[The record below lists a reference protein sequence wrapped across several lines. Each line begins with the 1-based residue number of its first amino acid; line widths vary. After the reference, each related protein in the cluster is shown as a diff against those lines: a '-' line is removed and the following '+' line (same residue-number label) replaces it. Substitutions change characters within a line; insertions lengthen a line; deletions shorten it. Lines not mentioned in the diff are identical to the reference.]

1 MSQLAALPLASADL
15 GALRERVRL
24 LAENR
29 PAVYRMT
36 DPAGRLLYV
45 GKAKRLRAR
54 LMTYFRASFPDD
66 KAARILHA
74 AGDITWDYVHSDF
87 AAGLGELRQIR
98 QFRPPFNVAMNR
110 TRRAVFVKILDS
122 PAPKVYQGA
131 TIGRQDG
138 RVYGPFRS
146 RGRVEE
152 ALRVL
157 NDLLGLRDCEAR
169 MPIVFADQ
177 GDLFTAATQAACH
190 RHELGQCT
198 GPCAG
203 LVSEVDY
210 RRRVETAAAFLEGRT
225 IQPIDQAIMAMQEAA
240 VAQDYERA
248 AKWRERFEHLEWLL
262 AATAHSRAAVDLLTF
277 VYRDPGVFG
286 DDRAYLVRRG
296 TVRAC
301 FPYPTTP
308 IERIAFGAVVKEELT
323 REEPASGP
331 LPLEAIDEIL
341 LLMSWFRGHPDA
353 LKRTTPM
360 EEWPASPYAEEVVPS

>member
-1 MSQLAALPLASADL
+1 MGQLAALPLASADL

-24 LAENR
+24 MAENR
-29 PAVYRMT
+29 PAIYRMT

-66 KAARILHA
+66 KAARILHT

-87 AAGLGELRQIR
+87 AACLGELRQIR

-210 RRRVETAAAFLEGRT
+210 RRRIETAAAFLEGRT
-225 IQPIDQAIMAMQEAA
+225 IQPIDRAITAMQEAA
-240 VAQDYERA
+240 VSQDFERA
-248 AKWRERFEHLEWLL
+248 ARWRERFEHLEWML

-286 DDRAYLVRRG
+286 DDRAYLIRRG

-301 FPYPTTP
+301 FPFPTTP
-308 IERIAFGAVVKEELT
+308 IERIAFGAVVKEELD
-323 REEPASGP
+323 REEPPAGP

-341 LLMSWFRGHPDA
+341 LLMSWFRSHPDA
-353 LKRTTPM
+353 LKRTTPL
-360 EEWPASPYAEEVVPS
+360 EEWAA

>member
-1 MSQLAALPLASADL
+1 MTQLASLPLASADL

-24 LAENR
+24 MAENR
-29 PAVYRMT
+29 PAIYRMV

-54 LMTYFRASFPDD
+54 LMTYFRASFPED

-87 AAGLGELRQIR
+87 AACLGELRQIR

-110 TRRAVFVKILDS
+110 TRRAVFVKILDG

-190 RHELGQCT
+190 RHELGQCS

-203 LVSEVDY
+203 LVSELDY
-210 RRRVETAAAFLEGRT
+210 RRRVDTAAAFLEGRT
-225 IQPIDQAIMAMQEAA
+225 VQPIDRAITAMQEAA

-262 AATAHSRAAVDLLTF
+262 AATARSRAAVDLLTF

-286 DDRAYLVRRG
+286 DDRAYLIRRG

-308 IERIAFGAVVKEELT
+308 IERIAFGAVVEEELE
-323 REEPASGP
+323 REEPSAGP

-341 LLMSWFRGHPDA
+341 LLMSWFRMHPEA
-353 LKRTTPM
+353 LKRTARL
-360 EEWPASPYAEEVVPS
+360 EEWEV

>member
-1 MSQLAALPLASADL
+1 MTQLASLALASADL

-29 PAVYRMT
+29 PAVYRML
-36 DPAGRLLYV
+36 DPAGRVLYV
-45 GKAKRLRAR
+45 GKARRLRAR

-74 AGDITWDYVHSDF
+74 AGDITWDYVHSEF
-87 AAGLGELRQIR
+87 AACLGELRQIR
-98 QFRPPFNVAMNR
+98 EFRPPFNVAMNR

-131 TIGRQDG
+131 TIGPQDG

-146 RGRVEE
+146 RTRVTEG
-152 ALRVL
+152 LRVL

-177 GDLFTAATQAACH
+177 GDLFTATTQAACH

-203 LVSEVDY
+203 LVSEIDY
-210 RRRVETAAAFLEGRT
+210 RRRIETAVAFLEGRT
-225 IQPIDQAIMAMQEAA
+225 VQPIDRAVAMMQAAA
-240 VAQDYERA
+240 TAQDYERA
-248 AKWRERFEHLEWLL
+248 ARMRERYEHLEWLL
-262 AATAHSRAAVDLLTF
+262 AATVRSRAAVELLTF
-277 VYRDPGVFG
+277 VFRDPGVFG

-301 FPYPTTP
+301 FPFPTTP
-308 IERIAFGAVVKEELT
+308 IERIAFGAVVRDELA
-323 REEPASGP
+323 REEPVTGP
-331 LPLEAIDEIL
+331 LPLEAIDELL
-341 LLMSWFRGHPDA
+341 LLMSWFRSHPDA
-353 LKRTTPM
+353 LKRTTPL
-360 EEWPASPYAEEVVPS
+360 EDWGTTVSP

>member
-1 MSQLAALPLASADL
+1 MPQLAALPLASADL

-24 LAENR
+24 VAENR

-54 LMTYFRASFPDD
+54 LMTYFRASFPDE

-87 AAGLGELRQIR
+87 AACLGELRQIR
-98 QFRPPFNVAMNR
+98 EFRPPFNVTMNR

-122 PAPKVYQGA
+122 PAPKVYQG
-131 TIGRQDG
+131 TTVTRQDG

-146 RGRVEE
+146 PARV
-152 ALRVL
+152 ADGVRVL

-177 GDLFTAATQAACH
+177 GDLFTAETQAACH
-190 RHELGQCT
+190 RHEFGQCT

-203 LVSEVDY
+203 LVSERAY
-210 RRRVETAAAFLEGRT
+210 RERIETAAAFLEGRT
-225 IQPIDQAIMAMQEAA
+225 VQPIDQVIRAMQQAA
-240 VAQDYERA
+240 AGEDFERA
-248 AKWRERFEHLEWLL
+248 ARWRERFEHLEWLM
-262 AATAHSRAAVDLLTF
+262 AAAVRSRAAVDLLSF

-286 DDRAYLVRRG
+286 DDRAYVIRRG

-301 FPYPTTP
+301 FPFPTTP
-308 IERIAFGAVVKEELT
+308 IERIAFQGVVREELA
-323 REEPASGP
+323 REEPATGP
-331 LPLEAIDEIL
+331 LPMEAIDEIL
-341 LLMSWFRGHPDA
+341 LLTSWFRVHPDA
-353 LKRTTPM
+353 LKRTRPL
-360 EEWPASPYAEEVVPS
+360 EEWAA

>member
-87 AAGLGELRQIR
+87 AACLGELRQIR

-210 RRRVETAAAFLEGRT
+210 RRRIETAAAFLEGRT
-225 IQPIDQAIMAMQEAA
+225 IQPIDRAIVAMQEAA

-262 AATAHSRAAVDLLTF
+262 AATARSRAAVDLLTF

-308 IERIAFGAVVKEELT
+308 IERIAFGGVVKEELG
-323 REEPASGP
+323 REEPAAGP

-341 LLMSWFRGHPDA
+341 LLMSWFRTHPEA
-353 LKRTTPM
+353 LKRTVPL
-360 EEWPASPYAEEVVPS
+360 EEWAV

>member
-74 AGDITWDYVHSDF
+74 AGDISWEYVHSDF
-87 AAGLGELRQIR
+87 AACLGELRQIR

-146 RGRVEE
+146 RARVEE
-152 ALRVL
+152 GLRVL
-157 NDLLGLRDCEAR
+157 NNLLGLRDCEAR

-190 RHELGQCT
+190 RHELGHCT

-203 LVSEVDY
+203 LVSETEY
-210 RRRVETAAAFLEGRT
+210 RRRIEIAAAFLEGRT
-225 IQPIDQAIMAMQEAA
+225 VQPIDRAIAAMQEAA
-240 VAQDYERA
+240 VAQDFERA
-248 AKWRERFEHLEWLL
+248 AKWRERFEQLEWLL
-262 AATAHSRAAVDLLTF
+262 AATARSRAAVDLLTF

-308 IERIAFGAVVKEELT
+308 IERIAFRAVVQEELA
-323 REEPASGP
+323 REEPAAGP

-341 LLMSWFRGHPDA
+341 LLTSWFRAHPDA
-353 LKRTTPM
+353 LKRTAAL
-360 EEWPASPYAEEVVPS
+360 EAWEA

>member
-1 MSQLAALPLASADL
+1 MTHLAALPLASADL

-29 PAVYRMT
+29 PGTYRMV
-36 DPAGRLLYV
+36 DPAGRVLYV

-54 LMTYFRASFPDD
+54 LMTYFRAAFPEE

-74 AGDITWDYVHSDF
+74 AGDITWEYAHSEF
-87 AAGLGELRQIR
+87 GASLAELRLIR
-98 QFRPPFNVAMNR
+98 ELRPPFNVAMNR
-110 TRRAVFVKILDS
+110 TRRAVFVKILDT

-146 RGRVEE
+146 RARVTEG
-152 ALRVL
+152 LRVM

-169 MPIVFADQ
+169 MPTVFADQ
-177 GDLFTAATQAACH
+177 GDLFTAGIQAGCP

-203 LVSEVDY
+203 LVSESDY
-210 RRRVETAAAFLEGRT
+210 LRRVETAAAFLEGRT
-225 IQPIDQAIMAMQEAA
+225 VQPLDRAIAAMQGAA
-240 VAQDYERA
+240 AAQDYERA
-248 AKWRERFEHLEWLL
+248 ARMRERYEHLEWLL
-262 AATAHSRAAVDLLTF
+262 AATVRSRAAVELLTF

-286 DDRAYLVRRG
+286 DDRAYVIRRG

-301 FPYPTTP
+301 FPFPTTP
-308 IERIAFGAVVKEELT
+308 IEEIAFGGVVREELC

-331 LPLEAIDEIL
+331 LPLEAIDELL
-341 LLMSWFRGHPDA
+341 LLMSWFRSHPEA
-353 LKRTTPM
+353 LKRTRPLEAWVT
-360 EEWPASPYAEEVVPS
+360 

>member
-87 AAGLGELRQIR
+87 AACLGELRQIR

-203 LVSEVDY
+203 MVSEVDY
-210 RRRVETAAAFLEGRT
+210 RRRIETAAAFLEGRT
-225 IQPIDQAIMAMQEAA
+225 IQPIDRAIAAMQEAA
-240 VAQDYERA
+240 VAQDFERA

-262 AATAHSRAAVDLLTF
+262 AATARSRAAVDLLTF

-308 IERIAFGAVVKEELT
+308 IERIAFGAVVREELG
-323 REEPASGP
+323 REEPTAGP

-341 LLMSWFRGHPDA
+341 LLMSWFRTHPEA
-353 LKRTTPM
+353 LTRTVPL
-360 EEWPASPYAEEVVPS
+360 EEWEM

>member
-29 PAVYRMT
+29 PAVYRMI

-54 LMTYFRASFPDD
+54 LMTYFRANFPED

-87 AAGLGELRQIR
+87 AACLGELRQIR
-98 QFRPPFNVAMNR
+98 EFRPPFNVAMNR

-122 PAPKVYQGA
+122 PAPKIYQGA

-146 RGRVEE
+146 RARVES
-152 ALRVL
+152 AIRVL

-203 LVSEVDY
+203 LVSEMDY
-210 RRRVETAAAFLEGRT
+210 RCRIETAAAFLEGRT
-225 IQPIDQAIMAMQEAA
+225 VQPIDRAITAMQESAS
-240 VAQDYERA
+240 AQDYERA

-262 AATAHSRAAVDLLTF
+262 AATARSRAAVDLLTF

-286 DDRAYLVRRG
+286 DDRAYLIRRG

-301 FPYPTTP
+301 YPYPTTP
-308 IERIAFGAVVKEELT
+308 IERIAFGAVVKEELG
-323 REEPASGP
+323 REEPAAGP

-353 LKRTTPM
+353 LKRTTPLP
-360 EEWPASPYAEEVVPS
+360 EWAGGP

>member
-1 MSQLAALPLASADL
+1 MPHLAALPLASADL

-24 LAENR
+24 VAENR

-74 AGDITWDYVHSDF
+74 AGDITWDYVHSEF
-87 AAGLGELRQIR
+87 AACLGELKQIR

-146 RGRVEE
+146 QARVTEG
-152 ALRVL
+152 LRVL

-177 GDLFTAATQAACH
+177 GDFFTAATQAACH

-203 LVSEVDY
+203 LVSELDY
-210 RRRVETAAAFLEGRT
+210 RRRIDTAAAFLEGRT
-225 IQPIDQAIMAMQEAA
+225 VQPIDRAIIAMQEAS
-240 VAQDYERA
+240 VAQDFERA
-248 AKWRERFEHLEWLL
+248 ARWRERFEHLEWLL
-262 AATAHSRAAVDLLTF
+262 AATARSRAAVDLLSF

-301 FPYPTTP
+301 FPFPTTP
-308 IERIAFGAVVKEELT
+308 IERIAFGAVVKDELA
-323 REEPASGP
+323 REEPATGP

-341 LLMSWFRGHPDA
+341 LLMSWFRMHPEA
-353 LKRTTPM
+353 LKRTTPLA
-360 EEWPASPYAEEVVPS
+360 EWEV

>member
-1 MSQLAALPLASADL
+1 MSQLAALPLASTDL

-24 LAENR
+24 VAENR

-54 LMTYFRASFPDD
+54 LMTYFRASFPED

-74 AGDITWDYVHSDF
+74 AGDISWDYVHSDF
-87 AAGLGELRQIR
+87 AACLGELRQIR

-177 GDLFTAATQAACH
+177 GDLFVAATQAACH

-210 RRRVETAAAFLEGRT
+210 HRRIETAAAFLEGRT
-225 IQPIDQAIMAMQEAA
+225 VQPIDRAISSMQDAA
-240 VAQDYERA
+240 VARDYERA
-248 AKWRERFEHLEWLL
+248 AKWRERFEQLEWLL
-262 AATAHSRAAVDLLTF
+262 AATARSRAAVDLLTF
-277 VYRDPGVFG
+277 IYRDPGVFG
-286 DDRAYLVRRG
+286 DDRAYLIRRG

-308 IERIAFGAVVKEELT
+308 IERIAFGAVVKEELA
-323 REEPASGP
+323 REEPAAGP

-341 LLMSWFRGHPDA
+341 LLMSWFRVHPEA
-353 LKRTTPM
+353 LKRTTAL
-360 EEWPASPYAEEVVPS
+360 EEWSATT

>member
-74 AGDITWDYVHSDF
+74 AGDISWDYVHSDF
-87 AAGLGELRQIR
+87 AACLGELRQIR

-203 LVSEVDY
+203 LVSEVEY
-210 RRRVETAAAFLEGRT
+210 RRRIETAAAFLEGRT
-225 IQPIDQAIMAMQEAA
+225 IQPIDRAIVAMQESA
-240 VAQDYERA
+240 VAQNYERA

-262 AATAHSRAAVDLLTF
+262 AATARSRAAVDLLTF

-308 IERIAFGAVVKEELT
+308 IERIAFGAVVKEELG
-323 REEPASGP
+323 REEPAAGP

-341 LLMSWFRGHPDA
+341 LLMSWFRMHPEA
-353 LKRTTPM
+353 LKRTVPL
-360 EEWPASPYAEEVVPS
+360 EEWEG

>member
-74 AGDITWDYVHSDF
+74 AGDISWDYVHSDF
-87 AAGLGELRQIR
+87 AACLGELRQIR

-210 RRRVETAAAFLEGRT
+210 RHRIETAAAFLEGRT
-225 IQPIDQAIMAMQEAA
+225 IQPIDRAIVAMQESA
-240 VAQDYERA
+240 VAQHYERA
-248 AKWRERFEHLEWLL
+248 AKWRERFEQLEWLL
-262 AATAHSRAAVDLLTF
+262 AATARSRAAVDLLTF

-308 IERIAFGAVVKEELT
+308 IERIAFGAVVKEELG
-323 REEPASGP
+323 REEPAAGP

-341 LLMSWFRGHPDA
+341 LLMSWFRTHPDA
-353 LKRTTPM
+353 LKRTVPL
-360 EEWPASPYAEEVVPS
+360 EEWEV

>member
-1 MSQLAALPLASADL
+1 MPALAALPLASADL
-15 GALRERVRL
+15 DALRERVRL
-24 LAENR
+24 VAENR

-36 DPAGRLLYV
+36 DPAGRVLYV
-45 GKAKRLRAR
+45 GKAKQLRAR
-54 LMTYFRASFPDD
+54 LMTYFRADFPSD

-74 AGDITWDYVHSDF
+74 AGDITWDYVHSEF
-87 AAGLGELRQIR
+87 AACLGELKQIR

-146 RGRVEE
+146 PMRVTEG
-152 ALRVL
+152 LRVL

-177 GDLFTAATQAACH
+177 GDFFMAATQAACH

-203 LVSEVDY
+203 LVSELDY
-210 RRRVETAAAFLEGRT
+210 RRRIDTAAAFLEGRT
-225 IQPIDQAIMAMQEAA
+225 VQPIDRAITAMQEAS
-240 VAQDYERA
+240 VAQDFERA
-248 AKWRERFEHLEWLL
+248 ARWRERFEHLEWLL
-262 AATAHSRAAVDLLTF
+262 AATARSRAAVDLLTF
-277 VYRDPGVFG
+277 VYRDPGAFG

-301 FPYPTTP
+301 FPFPTTP
-308 IERIAFGAVVKEELT
+308 IERIAFGAVVKNELA
-323 REEPASGP
+323 REEPSTGP

-341 LLMSWFRGHPDA
+341 LLMSWFRVHPEG
-353 LKRTTPM
+353 LKRTTPLG
-360 EEWPASPYAEEVVPS
+360 EWRD

>member
-1 MSQLAALPLASADL
+1 MSTATSPPVSANCDRF
-15 GALRERVRL
+15 GNFVR
-24 LAENR
+24 
-29 PAVYRMT
+29 
-36 DPAGRLLYV
+36 
-45 GKAKRLRAR
+45 
-54 LMTYFRASFPDD
+54 
-66 KAARILHA
+66 
-74 AGDITWDYVHSDF
+74 
-87 AAGLGELRQIR
+87 
-98 QFRPPFNVAMNR
+98 PFNVAMNR

-131 TIGRQDG
+131 TIGRKDG

-177 GDLFTAATQAACH
+177 GDLFSAATQAACH

-203 LVSEVDY
+203 LVSELDY
-210 RRRVETAAAFLEGRT
+210 RRRIETAAAFLEGRT
-225 IQPIDQAIMAMQEAA
+225 VQPIDRAIVAMQEAA

-248 AKWRERFEHLEWLL
+248 ARWRERFEHLEWLL
-262 AATAHSRAAVDLLTF
+262 AATARSRAAVDLLTF
-277 VYRDPGVFG
+277 VYRDPGMFG

-301 FPYPTTP
+301 FPFPTTP
-308 IERIAFGAVVKEELT
+308 IERIAFGAVVKGRACARGT
-323 REEPASGP
+323 FGGPAP
-331 LPLEAIDEIL
+331 A
-341 LLMSWFRGHPDA
+341 RGDRRDPVADV
-353 LKRTTPM
+353 
-360 EEWPASPYAEEVVPS
+360 VVPDPP

>member
-1 MSQLAALPLASADL
+1 MAQLAALPLASADL

-87 AAGLGELRQIR
+87 AACLGELRLIR
-98 QFRPPFNVAMNR
+98 QCRPPFNVAMNR

-210 RRRVETAAAFLEGRT
+210 RRRIETAAAFLEGRT
-225 IQPIDQAIMAMQEAA
+225 IQPIDRAIVAMQESA
-240 VAQDYERA
+240 VAQNYERA
-248 AKWRERFEHLEWLL
+248 AKWRERFEQLEWLL
-262 AATAHSRAAVDLLTF
+262 AATARSRAAVDLLTF

-308 IERIAFGAVVKEELT
+308 IERIAFGAVVKEELG
-323 REEPASGP
+323 REEPAAGP

-341 LLMSWFRGHPDA
+341 LLMSWFRTHPEA
-353 LKRTTPM
+353 LKRTVPL
-360 EEWPASPYAEEVVPS
+360 EEWEV

>member
-54 LMTYFRASFPDD
+54 LMSYFRASFPDD

-87 AAGLGELRQIR
+87 AACLGELRQIR

-146 RGRVEE
+146 RARVDG

-203 LVSEVDY
+203 LVSEGEY
-210 RRRVETAAAFLEGRT
+210 RRRIDTAAAFLEGRT
-225 IQPIDQAIMAMQEAA
+225 VQPIDRAIAAMQEAA

-248 AKWRERFEHLEWLL
+248 AKWRERFEQLEWLL
-262 AATAHSRAAVDLLTF
+262 AATARSRAAVDVLTF

-308 IERIAFGAVVKEELT
+308 IERIAFGAVVREERA
-323 REEPASGP
+323 REEPAAGP

-341 LLMSWFRGHPDA
+341 LLMSWFRAHPEA
-353 LKRTTPM
+353 LKRTVPLD
-360 EEWPASPYAEEVVPS
+360 EWEG

>member
-1 MSQLAALPLASADL
+1 MTQLASLPLASADL

-24 LAENR
+24 MAENR
-29 PAVYRMT
+29 PAVYRMI

-54 LMTYFRASFPDD
+54 LMTYFRAGFPED

-87 AAGLGELRQIR
+87 AACLGELRQIR

-177 GDLFTAATQAACH
+177 GDLFAAATQAACH

-203 LVSEVDY
+203 LVSELDY
-210 RRRVETAAAFLEGRT
+210 RRRIDTAAAFLEGRT
-225 IQPIDQAIMAMQEAA
+225 VQPIDRAIAAMQEAA

-248 AKWRERFEHLEWLL
+248 AKWRERFEQLEWLL
-262 AATAHSRAAVDLLTF
+262 AATARSRAAVDLLTF

-286 DDRAYLVRRG
+286 DDRAYLIRRG

-308 IERIAFGAVVKEELT
+308 IERIAFGAVVKDELD
-323 REEPASGP
+323 REEPSTGP

-341 LLMSWFRGHPDA
+341 LLMSWFRMHPEA
-353 LKRTTPM
+353 LKRTVRL
-360 EEWPASPYAEEVVPS
+360 EEWEV

>member
-1 MSQLAALPLASADL
+1 MPQLAALPLASADL

-24 LAENR
+24 VAENR

-54 LMTYFRASFPDD
+54 LMTYFRASFPED

-74 AGDITWDYVHSDF
+74 AGDITWEYVHSDF
-87 AAGLGELRQIR
+87 AACLGELRQIR

-110 TRRAVFVKILDS
+110 TRRAVFIKILDA

-131 TIGRQDG
+131 TVGKQDG

-146 RGRVEE
+146 PTRVAEGV
-152 ALRVL
+152 RVL

-169 MPIVFADQ
+169 MPMVFADQ
-177 GDLFTAATQAACH
+177 GDLFAASTQAACH

-203 LVSEVDY
+203 LVSEREY
-210 RRRVETAAAFLEGRT
+210 RARVETAAAFLEGRT
-225 IQPIDQAIMAMQEAA
+225 IQPMDRAIAAMQQAA
-240 VAQDYERA
+240 AEQHYERA
-248 AKWRERFEHLEWLL
+248 ARMRERFEQLEWLL
-262 AATAHSRAAVDLLTF
+262 AATARSRAAVDLLSF

-286 DDRAYLVRRG
+286 DDRAYLIRRG

-301 FPYPTTP
+301 FPFPSTP
-308 IERIAFGAVVKEELT
+308 IERIAFRAVVQEELA
-323 REEPASGP
+323 REEPATGP

-341 LLMSWFRGHPDA
+341 LLLSWFRVHPEA
-353 LKRTTPM
+353 LKRTTQLQD
-360 EEWPASPYAEEVVPS
+360 WD

>member
-29 PAVYRMT
+29 PAVYRMI

-45 GKAKRLRAR
+45 GKAKKLRAR

-87 AAGLGELRQIR
+87 AACLGELRQIR
-98 QFRPPFNVAMNR
+98 GFRPPFNVAMNR

-146 RGRVEE
+146 RARVES
-152 ALRVL
+152 AIRVL

-203 LVSEVDY
+203 LVSERDY
-210 RRRVETAAAFLEGRT
+210 GRRIDTAAAFLEGRT
-225 IQPIDQAIMAMQEAA
+225 VQPMDRAIVAMQESAA
-240 VAQDYERA
+240 TQDFERA
-248 AKWRERFEHLEWLL
+248 ATWRNRFEQLEWLL
-262 AATAHSRAAVDLLTF
+262 AATAQSRAAVDLLTF

-286 DDRAYLVRRG
+286 DDRAYLIRRG

-308 IERIAFGAVVKEELT
+308 IERIAFGAVVREELG
-323 REEPASGP
+323 REEPAAGP

-353 LKRTTPM
+353 LRRTTPLG
-360 EEWPASPYAEEVVPS
+360 EWGNTT

>member
-24 LAENR
+24 MAENR

-54 LMTYFRASFPDD
+54 LMSYFRASFPED

-74 AGDITWDYVHSDF
+74 AGDITWDYVHSEF
-87 AAGLGELRQIR
+87 AACLGELRQIR
-98 QFRPPFNVAMNR
+98 QHRPPFNVAMNR

-131 TIGRQDG
+131 TIGRQDAK
-138 RVYGPFRS
+138 VYGPFRS
-146 RGRVEE
+146 PARVAEGV
-152 ALRVL
+152 RIL

-190 RHELGQCT
+190 RHELGQCA

-203 LVSEVDY
+203 LVSEPDY
-210 RRRVETAAAFLEGRT
+210 RRRIDTAVAFLEGRT
-225 IQPIDQAIMAMQEAA
+225 VQPIDKAIAAMQEASL
-240 VAQDYERA
+240 AQDFERA
-248 AKWRERFEHLEWLL
+248 ARWRERFEHLEWLL
-262 AATAHSRAAVDLLTF
+262 AATARSRAAVDLLTF

-301 FPYPTTP
+301 FPFPTTP
-308 IERIAFGAVVKEELT
+308 IERIAFGAVVREELA
-323 REEPASGP
+323 REEPATGA
-331 LPLEAIDEIL
+331 LPIEAIDEIL
-341 LLMSWFRGHPDA
+341 LLMSWFRVHPEA
-353 LKRTTPM
+353 LKRTTAL
-360 EEWPASPYAEEVVPS
+360 EDWRD

>member
-1 MSQLAALPLASADL
+1 MPHLAALPLASADL

-24 LAENR
+24 MAENR

-54 LMTYFRASFPDD
+54 LMTYFRATFPED

-74 AGDITWDYVHSDF
+74 AGDITWDYVHSEF
-87 AAGLGELRQIR
+87 AACLGELKQIR

-146 RGRVEE
+146 QARVAEG
-152 ALRVL
+152 LRVL

-177 GDLFTAATQAACH
+177 GDFFTAATQAACH

-203 LVSEVDY
+203 LVSELDY
-210 RRRVETAAAFLEGRT
+210 RRRIETAVAFLEGRT
-225 IQPIDQAIMAMQEAA
+225 VQPIDRAIAAMQEAS
-240 VAQDYERA
+240 VAQDFERA
-248 AKWRERFEHLEWLL
+248 ARWRERFEQLEWLL
-262 AATAHSRAAVDLLTF
+262 AATVRSRAAVDLLSF

-301 FPYPTTP
+301 FPFPTTP
-308 IERIAFGAVVKEELT
+308 IERIAFGAVVKDELA
-323 REEPASGP
+323 RDEPTTGP

-341 LLMSWFRGHPDA
+341 LLMSWFRMHPEA
-353 LKRTTPM
+353 LKRTTPL
-360 EEWPASPYAEEVVPS
+360 EEWQD

>member
-1 MSQLAALPLASADL
+1 MTHLAALPLAAADL

-29 PAVYRMT
+29 PAVYRML
-36 DPAGRLLYV
+36 DPAGRVLYV

-87 AAGLGELRQIR
+87 AACLGELRQIR
-98 QFRPPFNVAMNR
+98 EWRPPFNVAMNR

-131 TIGRQDG
+131 TIGASDG
-138 RVYGPFRS
+138 RVYGPYRS
-146 RGRVEE
+146 RARVTEG
-152 ALRVL
+152 LRVL

-177 GDLFTAATQAACH
+177 GDLFTAETQAACH
-190 RHELGQCT
+190 RHELGQCS

-203 LVSEVDY
+203 LVGEADY

-225 IQPIDQAIMAMQEAA
+225 VQPIDRAILAMQRAA
-240 VAQDYERA
+240 AAQDYERA
-248 AKWRERFEHLEWLL
+248 ARLRERYEHLEWLL
-262 AATAHSRAAVDLLTF
+262 AASVRSRAAVDLLTF
-277 VYRDPGVFG
+277 VYRDPGEFG
-286 DDRAYLVRRG
+286 DDRAYVVRRG

-308 IERIAFGAVVKEELT
+308 IEEIAFASVVREELA
-323 REEPASGP
+323 REEPGTGP
-331 LPLEAIDEIL
+331 LPLEAIDELL
-341 LLMSWFRGHPDA
+341 LLMSWFRSHPDA
-353 LKRTTPM
+353 LKRTTPL
-360 EEWPASPYAEEVVPS
+360 EDWATSVSS

>member
-1 MSQLAALPLASADL
+1 MPQLAALPLASADL

-54 LMTYFRASFPDD
+54 LMTYFRASFPED

-87 AAGLGELRQIR
+87 AACLGELRQIR
-98 QFRPPFNVAMNR
+98 HFHPPFNVAMNR

-146 RGRVEE
+146 RRRVEE

-177 GDLFTAATQAACH
+177 GDLFTATTQAACH

-203 LVSEVDY
+203 LVSEKDY
-210 RRRVETAAAFLEGRT
+210 RRRIETAAAFLEGRT
-225 IQPIDQAIMAMQEAA
+225 IQPIDRAIDAMQEAA

-248 AKWRERFEHLEWLL
+248 ATWRERFEHLEWLL
-262 AATAHSRAAVDLLTF
+262 AATARSRTAVDLLTF

-308 IERIAFGAVVKEELT
+308 IERIAFGAVVKEELG
-323 REEPASGP
+323 REEPAAGP

-341 LLMSWFRGHPDA
+341 LLLSWFRMHPEA
-353 LKRTTPM
+353 LKRTVRL
-360 EEWPASPYAEEVVPS
+360 EEWEV